1 MINCK
6 ECQKEKE
13 TCKFYPRYKTC
24 IQCVLEKE
32 GTIFICND
40 CNKEKPRN
48 YFYNRYKTCKT
59 CIKRRQRDRNL
70 RDKMKERSG
79 IKICNTCSEEK
90 DIENFRV
97 NRASCLDCER
107 VYGRDYNQRT
117 ETRKIWSTNNKE
129 QHRFLV
135 RRWTKEKYQSDP
147 IYKFQQLQRSR
158 LSKVIKKFKQGYSAD
173 DFIEYLGNIK
183 IIQEWLEFCM
193 TDNMTWENHG
203 LVWHL
208 DHVIPIY
215 HFDLKNN
222 DQIYLCFN
230 WRNIMPISKEEN
242 LQKNRNIQ
250 KKQVE
255 QHIINLETFCKEK
268 DIDYQKHIILFLQHT
283 S

>member
-1 MINCK
+1 MIICK

-13 TCKFYPRYKTC
+13 TCNFYPRYKTC

-59 CIKRRQRDRNL
+59 CIKRRQMDRNL

-107 VYGRDYNQRT
+107 VYGRVYNQRT

-183 IIQEWLEFCM
+183 IIQE
-193 TDNMTWENHG
+193 
-203 LVWHL
+203 
-208 DHVIPIY
+208 
-215 HFDLKNN
+215 
-222 DQIYLCFN
+222 
-230 WRNIMPISKEEN
+230 
-242 LQKNRNIQ
+242 
-250 KKQVE
+250 
-255 QHIINLETFCKEK
+255 
-268 DIDYQKHIILFLQHT
+268 
-283 S
+283 